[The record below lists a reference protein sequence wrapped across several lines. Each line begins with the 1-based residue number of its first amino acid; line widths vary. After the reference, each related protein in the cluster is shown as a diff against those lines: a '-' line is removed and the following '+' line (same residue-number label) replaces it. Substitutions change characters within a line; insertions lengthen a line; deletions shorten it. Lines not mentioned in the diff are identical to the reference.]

1 MRYSDATAEQ
11 LNSLMYATVGDVRA
25 EGVGDDVS
33 SDRIT
38 KAINQASVRISAL
51 TGTVFL
57 KPIPVLITRACVL
70 MAIRFYVPTAAELVE
85 LEQERKIVKETT
97 DGHSYEMRDDEYSY
111 SKGPT
116 GDMEVDEII
125 MLYMK
130 KPTVVGIGT
139 KVVNPII

>member
-1 MRYSDATAEQ
+1 MFRVIGLQKPLIRLLCEYRRDRHRIFKTYPCPH
-11 LNSLMYATVGDVRA
+11 NSCLRVD
-25 EGVGDDVS
+25 GV
-33 SDRIT
+33 
-38 KAINQASVRISAL
+38 
-51 TGTVFL
+51 
-57 KPIPVLITRACVL
+57 
-70 MAIRFYVPTAAELVE
+70 RFYVPTAAELVE

>member
-11 LNSLMYATVGDVRA
+11 LNSLMYATVDDVRA

-57 KPIPVLITRACVL
+57 KPIPAC
-70 MAIRFYVPTAAELVE
+70 
-85 LEQERKIVKETT
+85 
-97 DGHSYEMRDDEYSY
+97 
-111 SKGPT
+111 
-116 GDMEVDEII
+116 
-125 MLYMK
+125 
-130 KPTVVGIGT
+130 
-139 KVVNPII
+139 

>member
-1 MRYSDATAEQ
+1 M
-11 LNSLMYATVGDVRA
+11 
-25 EGVGDDVS
+25 
-33 SDRIT
+33 
-38 KAINQASVRISAL
+38 RISAL
-51 TGTVFL
+51 TGTVFF